1 MKLVICDDSKLAR
14 KSLERALPDYWDVD
28 IRFAENGAEALQLI
42 EQGLCELLLLDLTM
56 PVMDGFA
63 VLEAIRDNDFNCLTI
78 VVSGDVQ
85 ASSRQRV
92 RQLGALGFIKKPIN
106 ASELTALL
114 TEYGLI
120 QELLGEGHA
129 RELKATQRL
138 DALDV
143 ISEVSNVA
151 LGEAGS
157 LLSEMLGTEVEL
169 PVPKVAFSD
178 YSELLQNL
186 GMNAQ
191 ARVNAVSEGFVG
203 NAIAG
208 EAILF
213 VNNRTYHQLPE
224 KLADYHQ
231 HRFSD
236 EYQSLLLDAA
246 SLMIAGFLQRFSL
259 QLDLELNTSQPAIVA
274 LNCPLYDVFKASVK
288 DKRVLF
294 IDIDYHIPAYE
305 FSCDLLVIFSEASG
319 AVLEERAGYLID
331 A

>member
-14 KSLERALPDYWDVD
+14 KSLEKALPDNWDVD
-28 IRFAENGAEALQLI
+28 IRFAENGAEALELV

-78 VVSGDVQ
+78 VVSGDIQ
-85 ASSRQRV
+85 ESSQQKV
-92 RQLGALGFIKKPIN
+92 KQLGALGFIKKPID
-106 ASELTALL
+106 ADELTALL
-114 TEYGLI
+114 TEYGLL
-120 QELLGEGHA
+120 QELLAQGSSRQLRANQSLE
-129 RELKATQRL
+129 
-138 DALDV
+138 ALDV
-143 ISEVSNVA
+143 IREVSNIA

-169 PVPKVAFSD
+169 PVPKVAFSE
-178 YSELLQNL
+178 YSDLLHDL
-186 GMNAQ
+186 GMNTQ

-203 NAIAG
+203 NGIAG

-224 KLADYHQ
+224 KLAEYHQ
-231 HRFSD
+231 HRFED

-246 SLMIAGFLQRFSL
+246 SLMIAGFLKRFSL
-259 QLDLELNTSQPAIVA
+259 QLDLDLNTSQPAIAA
-274 LNCPLYDVFKASVK
+274 LNCPLYDVFKESVK

-294 IDIDYHIPAYE
+294 IDIDYHIPAYQ